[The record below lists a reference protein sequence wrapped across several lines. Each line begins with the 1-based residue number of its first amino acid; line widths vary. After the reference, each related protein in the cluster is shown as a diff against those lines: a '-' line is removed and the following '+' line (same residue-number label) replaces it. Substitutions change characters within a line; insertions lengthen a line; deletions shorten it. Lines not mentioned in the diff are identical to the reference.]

1 MSYSRILVVILALL
15 APVVGGSA
23 WAQTTPA
30 PRAPAAS
37 STTVTPIAQRQ
48 AILEAGRRILN
59 LAQPEQRLA
68 LLELK
73 NPFAD
78 IVPEVVVVEKPVET
92 KEPEV
97 VEKVRLSDQAILESV
112 RPSLR
117 PRGMLVRGE
126 RRVVLLAR
134 GPIAEGEFITAV
146 ADGETVQLYIEDVT
160 TESFVLRLN
169 DTRMLVHFAERT
181 TSGQI
186 TRDN

>member
-1 MSYSRILVVILALL
+1 MSYIRFTVIISTLL
-15 APVVGGSA
+15 ASVVGSSA
-23 WAQTTPA
+23 FAQTTPA

-48 AILEAGRRILN
+48 AILEAGRQMLN
-59 LAQPEQRLA
+59 LAQPEKRLA
-68 LLELK
+68 LRDLK
-73 NPFAD
+73 NPFTE
-78 IVPEVVVVEKPVET
+78 IVPEVVVVEQPVET
-92 KEPEV
+92 KQPEV
-97 VEKVRLSDQAILESV
+97 VEKVRLSDQAILESA

-117 PRGMLVRGE
+117 PRGMLVRGD

-134 GPIAEGEFITAV
+134 GPIAEGEYITAV
-146 ADGETVQLYIEDVT
+146 ADGETVQLYIENVT

-169 DTRMLVHFAERT
+169 DTRMLVYFAERT